1 MPKIKFTKKD
11 IVKATY
17 EIMKNEGIK
26 NISARKIAS
35 KFKGSTAPIYAN
47 FSTID
52 ELKEE
57 IIKLAEEKLDEYL
70 NGHYSDKWEEDRKI
84 LNTAIGFVVFA
95 REEKELYRAIFLDG
109 SKGFKTLFDETIEK
123 LLTKEELLKSFPQ
136 LPEEEAKLSVLRLWY
151 FLYGYATLVC
161 TNAILDQT
169 NEAIERRILDIAEH
183 FKQLHG
189 LE

>member
-1 MPKIKFTKKD
+1 MPKVKFTKKD
-11 IVKATY
+11 IIKATY

-47 FSTID
+47 FSTIE

-70 NGHYSDKWEEDRKI
+70 NGHYLDKWEEDRKI
-84 LNTAIGFVVFA
+84 LNNAIGFVVFA

-161 TNAILDQT
+161 TNAISDQT
-169 NEAIERRILDIAEH
+169 NEAIERRILDIAQH

>member
-11 IVKATY
+11 IIKATY
-17 EIMKNEGIK
+17 EIMKQEGIK

-47 FSTID
+47 FSTIE
-52 ELKEE
+52 ELKDE
-57 IIKLAEEKLDEYL
+57 IIRLAEEKLNEYL
-70 NGHYSDKWEEDRKI
+70 NAIYTDKTEVERKI
-84 LNTAIGFVVFA
+84 LNNAIGFVVFA
-95 REEKELYRAIFLDG
+95 RAEPDLYRALFLAG
-109 SKGFKTLFDETIEK
+109 SKGFKALFEETITK

-161 TNAILDQT
+161 TNAIMDQT
-169 NEAIERRILDIAEH
+169 NEVIENRILDIAKH
-183 FKQLHG
+183 FRQLHG
-189 LE
+189 LD

>member
-47 FSTID
+47 FSTIE

-84 LNTAIGFVVFA
+84 LTYSNRICCICE
-95 REEKELYRAIFLDG
+95 RRKRIIQ
-109 SKGFKTLFDETIEK
+109 SHLFG
-123 LLTKEELLKSFPQ
+123 
-136 LPEEEAKLSVLRLWY
+136 R
-151 FLYGYATLVC
+151 
-161 TNAILDQT
+161 
-169 NEAIERRILDIAEH
+169 IERI
-183 FKQLHG
+183 
-189 LE
+189 